1 MPGAYNANAHA
12 GPACCTPNST
22 RAGAPIEFI
31 TLHFIDATGVG
42 YTYCRGE
49 NMQSHAKTFVID
61 TNVFIHKPDAITSFR
76 NSDIVIPLWVLE
88 ELDKLKTYSDERG
101 RNARHAIRFLD
112 EIVVKGSIIEGV
124 KMDNGS
130 VLRIASH
137 RPDILP
143 HDIHSNESDNRIL
156 LTALALQQEG
166 RQVFFVSKDINARVK
181 AAALGLKAVDYEKQK
196 VDIHSLYSGVRSAN
210 ASSDT
215 AKELTS
221 TGSITWKDEMS
232 PNEYVELSVSGNG
245 EPLLARYNASF
256 GTLEYRPLEIE
267 PVSGILPLNIQQRIA
282 LDLLLDD
289 SISLVTLVG
298 KAGTGKTL
306 LAIAAGLC
314 KVLEDKQYARML
326 VTRPVVPFGKDIG
339 YLPGA
344 KEEKLSHWM
353 QPLFDNLE
361 LILSVYKKDKVR
373 TVDALLSNNLIE
385 IEALTYIR
393 GRSLPNQYIII
404 DEAQNLSPHEI
415 KTIVSRAGED
425 TKVVL
430 TGDPYQIDSPYLDS
444 NSNGLT
450 YLVEIFK
457 NLDVF
462 GHVTLEK
469 SERSRLAELAAEL
482 L

>member
-1 MPGAYNANAHA
+1 
-12 GPACCTPNST
+12 
-22 RAGAPIEFI
+22 
-31 TLHFIDATGVG
+31 
-42 YTYCRGE
+42 
-49 NMQSHAKTFVID
+49 MQSATKTFVID
-61 TNVFIHKPDAITSFR
+61 TNVFIHKPDAILSFR
-76 NSDIVIPLWVLE
+76 NSEIVIPLWVLE

-112 EIVVKGSIIEGV
+112 EIVIKGSVIEGV
-124 KMDNGS
+124 KMENGS
-130 VLRIASH
+130 VLRIASSK
-137 RPDILP
+137 PEVVP
-143 HDIHSNESDNRIL
+143 HDIRLDDADNRIL
-156 LTALALQQEG
+156 FTALALQQQG
-166 RQVFFVSKDINARVK
+166 KQVFFVSKDINARVK

-196 VDIHSLYSGVRSAN
+196 VNINDLYSGLRQAN
-210 ASSDT
+210 ASSET
-215 AKELTS
+215 AQELANS
-221 TGSITWKDEMS
+221 GQIPWKDELS
-232 PNEYVELSVSGNG
+232 PNEYVELSVAGTQES
-245 EPLLARYNASF
+245 LLAKYNNAS
-256 GTLEYRPLEIE
+256 GTLVRVEKEVE
-267 PVSGILPLNIQQRIA
+267 PVSGITPLNIHQRIA

-314 KVLEDKQYARML
+314 NVVEHKKYARML

-361 LILSVYKKDKVR
+361 LILSVYKKDKLK

-457 NLDVF
+457 NIDVY
-462 GHVTLEK
+462 GHITLEK